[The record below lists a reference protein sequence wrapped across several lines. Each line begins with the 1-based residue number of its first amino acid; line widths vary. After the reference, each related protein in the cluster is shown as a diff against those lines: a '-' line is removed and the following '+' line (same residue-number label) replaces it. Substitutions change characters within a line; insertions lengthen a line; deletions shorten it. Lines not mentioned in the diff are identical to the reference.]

1 MQKNTTHIKRSESLG
16 FRLSFSLGVVIFAAV
31 IIASGLVSW
40 VGFKRELA
48 QQVSLFEGTA
58 KIFSSSI
65 AQPIANNDRRQIQ
78 QTLTSIGKLDAIKFA
93 VVKNTENKTYAE
105 MGFEVSLAGS
115 AKQIFES
122 TPNSIFL
129 NDDIWVSDEIINA
142 GKPLGK
148 LYLLADVSTIKQ
160 AFYSNLVGNFLLALA
175 SALLAIFISK
185 RIVSSITRPITKLST
200 LMTHLGENANYNARA
215 EEKEKGEIGLLA
227 RSFNQMLND
236 IESRDQQL
244 LEYQD
249 TLEVKV
255 EERTHELRIA
265 KDQAVHANAVKS
277 EFLATMS
284 HEIRTPMNGMLL
296 MSELL
301 ATAELTPKYQRYA
314 DVIMKSGKS
323 LLAIINDILDFSKI
337 QSGKLEL
344 ENLGIEVKALVEDAM
359 CLFWQKAEEKKLDM
373 VCFVAPDVPQTINGD
388 PVRLN
393 QVLNNLINNALK
405 FTDKGSIAIHVSMQ
419 NTSVTPQIR
428 FSICDTGI
436 GIAEDKIETVFES
449 FSQADQ
455 STTRKFGGTGLGL
468 PICKRLIEAMDG
480 KLSVSSKL
488 DEGSKFSFTL
498 PLERVGVTHDLNIRT
513 AKSAIVLL
521 SPSKTRDVIV
531 ETLSRFGVKTTV
543 QTDLNK
549 EFGQT
554 QWDIIIAE
562 SRVLNGLGKL
572 RENQTAIAVTK
583 MGDVWLEQIVEAEKA
598 HDFISRPV
606 SSISACEVLLRVI
619 DGKPLGK
626 AIFKSESKTEL
637 KLDKFTNARVLVADD
652 SAVNREVIVQALSRF
667 DIKPIVVED
676 GFSAINEFE
685 ASEFDL
691 VLMDCS
697 MPEIDGFETTL
708 KLREIEKLSERSS
721 TPIVALT
728 AHAVEHIAQRIN
740 DVGMDDIVVK
750 PFTIDTIG
758 QCLSKWLDGQNIVLA
773 GETNIEN
780 SADNEISN
788 NIFDETLLQNLKDMA
803 GDNYE
808 NMIKQLHDL
817 YRDNAPVTFLELEH
831 AIHDDN
837 LEIIESAAHAL
848 KSMSSNIA
856 ASKLSDA
863 CHKLETSATAKEVEH
878 VNAHFSVVETE
889 YIRVIMS
896 LREHSEYEPVEFN
909 QYN

>member
-1 MQKNTTHIKRSESLG
+1 
-16 FRLSFSLGVVIFAAV
+16 
-31 IIASGLVSW
+31 
-40 VGFKRELA
+40 
-48 QQVSLFEGTA
+48 
-58 KIFSSSI
+58 
-65 AQPIANNDRRQIQ
+65 
-78 QTLTSIGKLDAIKFA
+78 
-93 VVKNTENKTYAE
+93 
-105 MGFEVSLAGS
+105 
-115 AKQIFES
+115 
-122 TPNSIFL
+122 
-129 NDDIWVSDEIINA
+129 
-142 GKPLGK
+142 
-148 LYLLADVSTIKQ
+148 
-160 AFYSNLVGNFLLALA
+160 
-175 SALLAIFISK
+175 
-185 RIVSSITRPITKLST
+185 
-200 LMTHLGENANYNARA
+200 
-215 EEKEKGEIGLLA
+215 
-227 RSFNQMLND
+227 
-236 IESRDQQL
+236 
-244 LEYQD
+244 
-249 TLEVKV
+249 
-255 EERTHELRIA
+255 
-265 KDQAVHANAVKS
+265 
-277 EFLATMS
+277 
-284 HEIRTPMNGMLL
+284 
-296 MSELL
+296 
-301 ATAELTPKYQRYA
+301 
-314 DVIMKSGKS
+314 
-323 LLAIINDILDFSKI
+323 
-337 QSGKLEL
+337 
-344 ENLGIEVKALVEDAM
+344 
-359 CLFWQKAEEKKLDM
+359 
-373 VCFVAPDVPQTINGD
+373 
-388 PVRLN
+388 
-393 QVLNNLINNALK
+393 
-405 FTDKGSIAIHVSMQ
+405 
-419 NTSVTPQIR
+419 
-428 FSICDTGI
+428 
-436 GIAEDKIETVFES
+436 
-449 FSQADQ
+449 
-455 STTRKFGGTGLGL
+455 
-468 PICKRLIEAMDG
+468 
-480 KLSVSSKL
+480 
-488 DEGSKFSFTL
+488 
-498 PLERVGVTHDLNIRT
+498 LERVGVTHDLNIRT

-676 GFSAINEFE
+676 GFSAINEFK

-817 YRDNAPVTFLELEH
+817 YRDNAPVTFLELEQ
-831 AIHDDN
+831 AG
-837 LEIIESAAHAL
+837 
-848 KSMSSNIA
+848 NIRYGKR
-856 ASKLSDA
+856 SG
-863 CHKLETSATAKEVEH
+863 T
-878 VNAHFSVVETE
+878 
-889 YIRVIMS
+889 R
-896 LREHSEYEPVEFN
+896 
-909 QYN
+909 